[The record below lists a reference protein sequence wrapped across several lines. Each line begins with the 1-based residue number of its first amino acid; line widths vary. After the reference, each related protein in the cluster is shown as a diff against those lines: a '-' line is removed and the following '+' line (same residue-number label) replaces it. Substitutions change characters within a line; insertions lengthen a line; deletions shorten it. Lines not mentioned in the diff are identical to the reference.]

1 MESIEKLLEKYFE
14 AETSLQEEK
23 QLKDYFSSG
32 KAAPH
37 LAQYASL
44 FGYFEQSKKE
54 LAPVITFK
62 KPSKINYIRW
72 MSVAAVL
79 VIGFSV
85 YFNYQQKKQEKQ
97 TELAYQQVKEALEM
111 LSENFN
117 NGAKEMAY
125 LEVFEQTKSKIFE

>member
-23 QLKDYFSSG
+23 QLKAYFSSS
-32 KAAPH
+32 KVAPH
-37 LAQYASL
+37 LAQHASL

-97 TELAYQQVKEALEM
+97 TELAYQQVKDALEM

>member
-14 AETSLQEEK
+14 AETSLQEEE
-23 QLKDYFSSG
+23 QLKVYFSSG
-32 KAAPH
+32 KVAPH
-37 LAQYASL
+37 LVQYASL
-44 FGYFEQSKKE
+44 FGYFEQSKRE
-54 LAPVITFK
+54 PSPEIVFK
-62 KPSKINYIRW
+62 KPSKTGYIRW

-85 YFNYQQKKQEKQ
+85 YFNYQNQQEKQ
-97 TELAYQQVKEALEM
+97 TELAYQQAKEALKM

>member
-1 MESIEKLLEKYFE
+1 MEPIEKLLEKYFE
-14 AETSLQEEK
+14 AETTVQEEQ
-23 QLKDYFSSG
+23 QLKAYFSG
-32 KAAPH
+32 KEVAPH
-37 LAQYASL
+37 LAQYAPL

-54 LAPVITFK
+54 FSPEIVFK
-62 KPSKINYIRW
+62 KPSKTGYIRW

-85 YFNYQQKKQEKQ
+85 YFNYQKQQEKQ
-97 TELAYQQVKEALEM
+97 AEVAYQQAKDALEM

-117 NGAKEMAY
+117 NGAKELAY

>member
-1 MESIEKLLEKYFE
+1 MEPIEKLLEKYFE
-14 AETSLQEEK
+14 AETTVQEEQ
-23 QLKDYFSSG
+23 QLKAYFSG
-32 KAAPH
+32 KEIAPH
-37 LAQYASL
+37 LAQYTPL

-54 LAPVITFK
+54 FSPEIVFK
-62 KPSKINYIRW
+62 KPSKTGYVRW

-85 YFNYQQKKQEKQ
+85 YFNYQKQQEKQ
-97 TELAYQQVKEALEM
+97 AEVAYQQAKDALEM

-117 NGAKEMAY
+117 NGAKELAY

>member
-14 AETSLQEEK
+14 AETTLPEEQ
-23 QLKDYFSSG
+23 QLRAYFSG
-32 KAAPH
+32 KEVAPH
-37 LAQYASL
+37 LAQYESL
-44 FGYFEQSKKE
+44 FGYFEQSKKDSSPE
-54 LAPVITFK
+54 IVFK
-62 KPSKINYIRW
+62 KPSKGRYLRW

-85 YFNYQQKKQEKQ
+85 YLNYQQNQQEKKA
-97 TELAYQQVKEALEM
+97 EMAYQQAKEALEM

-117 NGAKEMAY
+117 NGAKEIAY

>member
-14 AETSLQEEK
+14 AETSLQEEE
-23 QLKDYFSSG
+23 QLKVYFSSG
-32 KAAPH
+32 KVAPH
-37 LAQYASL
+37 LEQYASL
-44 FGYFEQSKKE
+44 FGYFEQSKRE
-54 LAPVITFK
+54 PSPEIVFK
-62 KPSKINYIRW
+62 KPSKTGYIRW

-79 VIGFSV
+79 IIGFSV
-85 YFNYQQKKQEKQ
+85 YFNYQQKRQEKQ
-97 TELAYQQVKEALEM
+97 AELAYQQAKEALEM